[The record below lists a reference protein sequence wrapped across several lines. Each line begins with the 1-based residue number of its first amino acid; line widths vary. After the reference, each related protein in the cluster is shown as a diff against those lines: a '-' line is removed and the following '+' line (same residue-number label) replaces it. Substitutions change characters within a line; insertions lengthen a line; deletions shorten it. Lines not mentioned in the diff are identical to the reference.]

1 MYYVMMQ
8 LSWLLLLLFPY
19 RIYSYSLPE
28 NATEELHWGTY
39 RPGLYF
45 GVRPR
50 LPQSLMTGLI
60 WFGTQDYQSF
70 GSAPY
75 LVIYLACYV

>member
-1 MYYVMMQ
+1 MMQ
-8 LSWLLLLLFPY
+8 LFWLLLFLLPSQIF
-19 RIYSYSLPE
+19 SLPQ
-28 NATEELHWGTY
+28 NATEELLWGTY

-50 LPQSLMTGLI
+50 LPQSLLTGLI

-70 GSAPY
+70 GSTPHVVAY
-75 LVIYLACYV
+75 SVYYG